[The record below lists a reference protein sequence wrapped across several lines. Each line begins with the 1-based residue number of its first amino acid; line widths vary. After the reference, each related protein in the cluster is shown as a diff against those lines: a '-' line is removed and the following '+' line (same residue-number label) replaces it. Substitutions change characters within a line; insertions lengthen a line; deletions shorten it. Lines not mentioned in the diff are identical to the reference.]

1 MVKHEDR
8 SLGRNTGREERQ
20 ISAENIDFTGERARI
35 SRRESTEEPGT
46 SINYKVVGS
55 DIAFRDD
62 ENKKERSHSE
72 KLLSQAIKGEYSYG
86 KLGLIL
92 GLAAIIGGVVLCLN
106 GVVGSTSWTARVLG
120 MESQIND
127 AAPGVVLFIVGLFM
141 IWATKPDVKLKNLK
155 G

>member
-20 ISAENIDFTGERARI
+20 ISAENIDFGGERARV
-35 SRRESTEEPGT
+35 SKRESIEEPGT
-46 SINYKVVGS
+46 PILYKMSGS
-55 DIAFRDD
+55 AFRDD
-62 ENKKERSHSE
+62 ENKKEKSHLE

-106 GVVGSTSWTARVLG
+106 GVVGSTSWTASVLG

-127 AAPGVVLFIVGLFM
+127 AAPGVILFVVGLFM
-141 IWATKPDVKLKNLK
+141 IWVTKPDVKLKNLK